1 MLGRGNIMI
10 NKMEGDLK
18 ESSLEERVKLK
29 MLFYETRKGFRIGKG
44 AKDICTV
51 LILQFPL
58 LLVNKAILVR
68 HFKTKEKHFKSKQTL
83 SK

>member
-1 MLGRGNIMI
+1 MLGRGNIKI

-29 MLFYETRKGFRIGKG
+29 MLLYENRKEFRIGKG
-44 AKDICTV
+44 EKDVCTV
-51 LILQFPL
+51 LLLQFSL
-58 LLVNKAILVR
+58 LLVNIAILVR